1 MNLCK
6 WKDIFGKP
14 KEGMHKYRI
23 FGMATVDLVATILL
37 AYVIS
42 LSVPRWNFFIILA
55 VLLALSV
62 VVHKMFCVKTTLSE
76 KF

>member
-14 KEGMHKYRI
+14 KEGMHKHRI
-23 FGMATVDLVATILL
+23 FGMAAVDLVATILL